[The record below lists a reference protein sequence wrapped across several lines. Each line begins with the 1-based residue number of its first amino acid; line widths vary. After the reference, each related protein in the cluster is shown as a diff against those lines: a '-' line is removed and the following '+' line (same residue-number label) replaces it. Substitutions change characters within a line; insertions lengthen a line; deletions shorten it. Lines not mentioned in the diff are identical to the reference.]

1 MAEITDKPSASTPG
15 QDASQA
21 LSNEFVGSKA
31 ISAPINNN
39 ACRTTEEMRESM
51 QTRITDDGDKSRG
64 TVLNS
69 LLESISRSNKYEPL
83 TANKLAQ
90 EKESPCYN
98 QQEKQ
103 MIDFAAHNIK
113 ALSGL
118 DRTDASKDAIAYND
132 IQNLKSYPKATMDIE
147 PNYKEKFTEKSA
159 KVGIAA
165 GIVVEAGA
173 MLIPP
178 NAGIGISVLA
188 GYGAGGLKLLQS
200 GDPIDAG
207 IAGVAVGAAWG
218 PLLGYKTGE
227 YIGNK
232 IAEPYWNMTQGRKIN
247 TVFDKMHDTI
257 PTYGQY
263 KAALRH

>member
-1 MAEITDKPSASTPG
+1 MAEITEQPSVSTPR

-31 ISAPINNN
+31 STTPKNNDVCK
-39 ACRTTEEMRESM
+39 ATQEMRENM
-51 QTRITDDGDKSRG
+51 QVLITDDGDKSRG
-64 TVLNS
+64 YVLNS
-69 LLESISRSNKYEPL
+69 LLESIISSNKYEPL
-83 TANKLAQ
+83 TADRLTK

-103 MIDFAAHNIK
+103 MIDFAAHNVK
-113 ALSGL
+113 ALSSL
-118 DRTDASKDAIAYND
+118 DRRDDTKGAIAYND
-132 IQNLKSYPKATMDIE
+132 IYNLKSYPKATMDIE
-147 PNYKEKFTEKSA
+147 PNYKEKFAEKSA
-159 KVGIAA
+159 DIGAATGIA
-165 GIVVEAGA
+165 VEAGT

-178 NAGIGISVLA
+178 HAGVGISVLA
-188 GYGAGGLKLLQS
+188 AYGVGGLKLLLN
-200 GDPIDAG
+200 GDPIDAA
-207 IAGVAVGAAWG
+207 IAGVVAGVAWG

-247 TVFDKMHDTI
+247 NFFDKMHDAV